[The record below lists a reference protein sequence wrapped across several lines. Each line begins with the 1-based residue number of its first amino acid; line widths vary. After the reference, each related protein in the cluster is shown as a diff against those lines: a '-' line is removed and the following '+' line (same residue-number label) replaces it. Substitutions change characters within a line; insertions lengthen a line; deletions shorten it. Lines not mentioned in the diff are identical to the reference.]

1 MDLYTIISVVV
12 IPFIVAGLKKLKLP
26 SKWAPIAAFVVA
38 LILVSAGKLFGLEL
52 DVNNIAQA
60 IIAALATAGVSVLG
74 YDAVKKLTEPPAK

>member
-1 MDLYTIISVVV
+1 MDWYTILSVII
-12 IPFIVAGLKKLKLP
+12 IPFVVMGLKKLNLP

-52 DVNNIAQA
+52 DVNTIQQT

-74 YDAVKKLTEPPAK
+74 YDTVKKLMEPAK